1 MERFTQARPTKY
13 APTGRR
19 IRGFD
24 RRPLEHPSQLQ
35 ATPNILPD
43 TRPVSSAPAGQCA
56 TGPAGFQWQEASP
69 DGDSESEYSLETSA
83 ASSAYAT
90 LPESSPGD
98 SLFQAIHEGFAAQ
111 TSWSGIPSHDR
122 YNPNSRATS
131 DDRTTRA
138 SFPRFPAPG
147 LGISKA
153 GLSHDAG
160 NRPDDYFAG
169 PGKEN
174 RSYPPGYGHAFMPAA
189 GNLGNS
195 ALYQVALNSQNGSEG
210 HAMIQEELAGH
221 DLEPNGNLALENASF
236 FTGPASFASELPPL
250 TNDQSMTVSCATAA
264 PLWSAPEKRRKTK
277 YDPQKR
283 EKVYGVRKSG
293 ACLRCHVLKEG
304 VSAPR
309 LP

>member
-13 APTGRR
+13 ATTGRR
-19 IRGFD
+19 IRGFN
-24 RRPLEHPSQLQ
+24 RQPLEHPTQLL

-43 TRPVSSAPAGQCA
+43 TRPVSGAPDGRCA
-56 TGPAGFQWQEASP
+56 TGPAGLQWQEPSP
-69 DGDSESEYSLETSA
+69 DGDSESGYCPETSA

-98 SLFQAIHEGFAAQ
+98 SPFQAIREGFAAQ
-111 TSWSGIPSHDR
+111 TSRSGIPFHDR
-122 YNPNSRATS
+122 HNTNPRATS

-169 PGKEN
+169 SGKEN
-174 RSYPPGYGHAFMPAA
+174 RSYPPRHDQAFMPAA
-189 GNLGNS
+189 GNFGNS

-210 HAMIQEELAGH
+210 HAMFQEELAGH
-221 DLEPNGNLALENASF
+221 DLELNGNLALENAGF
-236 FTGPASFASELPPL
+236 FTGPANFASELPSLP
-250 TNDQSMTVSCATAA
+250 NDQSTTVSCAAAA
-264 PLWSAPEKRRKTK
+264 PLWPAPEKRRKTK

-309 LP
+309 LL